1 MARLGT
7 RAAVLLLGT
16 LIAGRSLAASSQD
29 YPGPCFGEVN
39 ASGVPLYLSA
49 DYRTANPVYGVV
61 ILPETGRFR
70 LGISCVATGFTVA
83 HVGPSSA
90 LCTVRGLCTPSQ
102 LLGLTEADIEA
113 VRFIPN
119 EVPFFHICK
128 KHGFGWYDA
137 VNVPAGIYLAAAQSR
152 SAYWGLVDGHG
163 TMDTYAFSGNG
174 GSYQPVNCP
183 RPPVCGNWIV
193 EAGESCDDGNT
204 LDGDCCGAACT
215 FEPPGSACP
224 GNGDLCTPGACSGQ
238 GACLH
243 QNACIDDPIPG
254 TKLTLEQKNG
264 REKLLWLA
272 RSTGGSPGG
281 GTPVDPTVTG
291 GTLELFSPTASAVAM
306 VLPAGGWTARGPSGP
321 FKFSN
326 HQAPDGGSSVRI
338 ALLDRGRRIKVLA
351 RRTGYSLTTPLTGI
365 GIRLVA
371 GTLATCS
378 LFPTGTVLVDAPG
391 LFEARGP
398 GAIAPACD
406 LTTLS
411 QGVPPGGGDLNPGLP
426 PDDPHDPS
434 GGFCGPI
441 LPYGVALAPICPY

>member
-1 MARLGT
+1 MAHVRA
-7 RAAVLLLGT
+7 RAAVLLLGMAFAT
-16 LIAGRSLAASSQD
+16 RGLAASSHD
-29 YPGPCFGEVN
+29 YPGPCPGETN

-61 ILPETGRFR
+61 ILPQTGRFK
-70 LGISCVATGFTVA
+70 LGISCVATGFVVA
-83 HVGPSSA
+83 HVGPDSA

-119 EVPFFHICK
+119 EVPFFHICQ

-137 VNVPAGIYLAAAQSR
+137 VNVPAGIYVAAAQSR
-152 SAYWGLVDGHG
+152 SAYWGLVEGHG

-174 GSYQPVNCP
+174 GTFQPVNCP

-193 EAGESCDDGNT
+193 EPGESCDDGNT
-204 LDGDCCGAACT
+204 LDGDCCGSACT
-215 FEPPGSACP
+215 FEPSGSGCP
-224 GNGDLCTPGACSGQ
+224 GNGDLCTPGLCNGL

-243 QNACIDDPIPG
+243 QNACVDDPIAG
-254 TKLTLEQKNG
+254 TKLSLEQRNG
-264 REKLLWLA
+264 REKLRWLA
-272 RSTGGSPGG
+272 KNTGANPGG
-281 GTPVDPTVTG
+281 GSPVDPTMTG
-291 GTLELFSPTASAVAM
+291 ATLELFSPTASSVAM
-306 VLPAGGWTARGPSGP
+306 LLPAGGWTGRPGGP

-326 HQAPDGGSSVRI
+326 RSAPDGISSIQI
-338 ALLDRGRRIKVLA
+338 ALLDRGRKIKVLA

-365 GIRLVA
+365 GIRLVT

-391 LFEARGP
+391 VFEARGP

-406 LTTLS
+406 IGTLS
-411 QGVPPGGGDLNPGLP
+411 QGVPPGGDLNPGLP
-426 PDDPHDPS
+426 PDDPDDPS

-441 LPYGVALAPICPY
+441 LPYGVALAPICQY